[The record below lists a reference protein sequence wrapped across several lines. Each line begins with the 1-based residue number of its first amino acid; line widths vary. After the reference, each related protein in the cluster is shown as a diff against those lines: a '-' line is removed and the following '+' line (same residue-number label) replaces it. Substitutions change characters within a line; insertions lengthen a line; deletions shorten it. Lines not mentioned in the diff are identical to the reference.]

1 MHLELKNCNNID
13 KATIEVSENTLNIK
27 YAINGTGKTTISKA
41 IQSFCAKEA
50 DYSSLDSLRP
60 FKYCDDKNEEH
71 NPSITG
77 IPKDTN
83 VSIFNE
89 EYVNQYIFQPDELI
103 KNSFDIFIRT
113 PKYNEHMQRIDAL
126 VSDIKILFSENPDL
140 DELLS
145 NMDEFISDFGKAK
158 GGYSKAGI
166 LNKGLGEGNKIE
178 NIPSDLINYSDFLK
192 SDSNTKWIKWQTDGN
207 QYMEKSDKCPYCTH
221 EIGTKKKQILRVSE
235 EYDAKTIDHLNRLIQ
250 LFENLNKCFSDNTKA
265 KVNEITRNAKGF
277 TDEQKSYLL
286 EIKNQAQLLKDKLNK
301 IKYISFNSLK
311 DAEKVIEE
319 INNYKINLK
328 FIEHLNSEYT
338 NGKVDNINRVL
349 DGILSKAGE
358 LQGNVNKQ
366 KLEIA
371 RTIKKYSNEI
381 NNFLKYAGYKY
392 NVKIVEDPNN
402 VYRLKL
408 AYAET
413 DGIIES
419 VPSHLS
425 YGERNAFA
433 LVLFMYNCIRK
444 NSEFIILDD
453 PISSFD
459 KNKKFAIINMLFL
472 EANSFRGKT
481 VLLLTHDFEPVIDV
495 VYTLSRKFSPKPL
508 CHFLDN
514 KKGDLQ
520 EIPIQRT
527 DILSFIDITKTNIES
542 ASGNTCKLI
551 YLRRL
556 LELEQKKNLAW
567 QLLSNLFHNG
577 REKPLYQNGDE
588 AIREMTE
595 AERDVASEEI
605 KKSLKDFDYDYEYN
619 FMHDRSKMIELFNSS
634 MCNYEK
640 LQLYR
645 IINDDNSENKVIKK
659 FINET
664 FHIENDYLFQL
675 NPLKYNTVPNFII
688 EECIK
693 DLAQVTLE

>member
-1 MHLELKNCNNID
+1 
-13 KATIEVSENTLNIK
+13 
-27 YAINGTGKTTISKA
+27 
-41 IQSFCAKEA
+41 
-50 DYSSLDSLRP
+50 
-60 FKYCDDKNEEH
+60 
-71 NPSITG
+71 
-77 IPKDTN
+77 
-83 VSIFNE
+83 
-89 EYVNQYIFQPDELI
+89 
-103 KNSFDIFIRT
+103 
-113 PKYNEHMQRIDAL
+113 MQRIDAL
-126 VSDIKILFSENPDL
+126 VSDIKTLFSENPDL

-178 NIPSDLINYSDFLK
+178 NIPSDLMNYSDFLK

-221 EIGTKKKQILRVSE
+221 EIGTKKNQILRVSE

-250 LFENLNKCFSDNTKA
+250 LFENLNKCFSDDTKA

-319 INNYKINLK
+319 INNYKIDLK

-338 NGKVDNINRVL
+338 NDKVNNINRIL

-371 RTIKKYSNEI
+371 HTIKKYSNEI
-381 NNFLKYAGYKY
+381 NNFLKYAGYEY
-392 NVKIVEDPNN
+392 NVKIVEESDS

-433 LVLFMYNCIRK
+433 LVLFMYNCIREK
-444 NSEFIILDD
+444 SKFIILDD

-495 VYTLSRKFSPKPL
+495 VYTLSRKFFPKPL

-520 EIPIQRT
+520 EILIQRT

-577 REKPLYQNGDE
+577 REKPLYQNGE
-588 AIREMTE
+588 ESIREMTE
-595 AERDVASEEI
+595 AEKDKANKEI
-605 KKSLKDFDYDYEYN
+605 KEFLKNFDYDHEYN

-634 MCNYEK
+634 TCNYEK

-693 DLAQVTLE
+693 DLAQMTSE